1 MASSATLLSACSETS
16 IPTRGPTTFPAN
28 KSTSANRAA
37 KKNSTKR
44 TRTEDNHT
52 FDQKECSFYGQ
63 YDHRSSTRSAPAFLG
78 GSHAGL
84 TVPPEKN
91 HFLREGLDGMFH
103 GLYAYPIILI
113 PHPTAAEDL
122 VHETI
127 VRSVPA

>member
-78 GSHAGL
+78 GSYAGMTIPREKSHFPHQVL
-84 TVPPEKN
+84 DQMFCRLFISTFTLIPPPTET
-91 HFLREGLDGMFH
+91 EGL
-103 GLYAYPIILI
+103 LQEKIL
-113 PHPTAAEDL
+113 
-122 VHETI
+122 
-127 VRSVPA
+127 RSL

>member
-1 MASSATLLSACSETS
+1 MASSATILSACSEPS
-16 IPTRGPTTFPAN
+16 IPTRGPTTLQAN

-78 GSHAGL
+78 GSCAGM
-84 TVPPEKN
+84 TFPRGKN
-91 HFLREGLDGMFH
+91 HFSSEGLDELFDWLYGFAI
-103 GLYAYPIILI
+103 GLNPD
-113 PHPTAAEDL
+113 PTEAEDL
-122 VHETI
+122 LPGT
-127 VRSVPA
+127 